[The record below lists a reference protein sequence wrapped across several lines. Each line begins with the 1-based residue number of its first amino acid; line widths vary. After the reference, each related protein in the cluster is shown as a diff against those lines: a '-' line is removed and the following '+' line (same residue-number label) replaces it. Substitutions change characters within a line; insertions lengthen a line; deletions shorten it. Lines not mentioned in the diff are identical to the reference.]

1 MCIKLAFSGGVE
13 VGVGEVGDGGGGVM
27 SGEVTEEGTGWR
39 WGWERWVMEGGVM
52 SGEVTEEGTGW
63 RWGWERWVMEGGV
76 MSGEVTEEGTGWRWG
91 WERWVMEG
99 GGDERG
105 GH

>member
-1 MCIKLAFSGGVE
+1 
-13 VGVGEVGDGGGGVM
+13 
-27 SGEVTEEGTGWR
+27 
-39 WGWERWVMEGGVM
+39 
-52 SGEVTEEGTGW
+52 
-63 RWGWERWVMEGGV
+63 

-105 GH
+105 SH